1 MRKRIL
7 ALTALALTGG
17 IYGAAA
23 QTWTEWQDP
32 AVNEINRLPMRST
45 LDAGERLSLD
55 GVWRFDWVRNA
66 SERPDGIWRAD
77 YDDSAWATIPVPGM
91 WELYGW
97 GDPIYVNV
105 GYAWRGN
112 FRNDPPHVPDAEN
125 HVGSYRRTFEVAD
138 PAKWTAETPNLYTL
152 EMAVSDGSRTTETVT
167 ETVGFRSVEIRD
179 AQLLV
184 NGQPIL
190 IKGADRHEMD
200 PLGGYVVSRERM
212 IEDIRIMKELNIN
225 AVRTCHY
232 PDDPIWYDLCDRYG
246 IYVLDEANVESHG
259 MGYGDRT
266 LAANPLFAKAH
277 LERNM
282 RMVLRDKNHPSVI
295 IWSMGNEAGMGP
307 NFEKCYEWIKNYD
320 SSRPVHY
327 ERAVYYKEDE
337 GRPYTDIVCPMYWDY
352 EACENYCKS
361 NPRKPLIQCEYA
373 HAMGNSMGGFDLYWD
388 LVRKYPSYQG
398 GFIWDY
404 VDQALAHYEA
414 DGRVSFYYGGD
425 FNNYDATDNSFNNNG
440 VIAADRT
447 YHPHAYEVQRQYQS
461 VWTEPVDLAKGRVSV
476 YNENFFI
483 GLDNCELEWQ
493 VVADGRV
500 VKTGRVTDLEVA
512 PQQRRE
518 YTLEFG
524 EADFPSDASEVL
536 VNVAYR
542 LKSPEALLDAGHAVA
557 RQQFVVREYD
567 CTGQTGLAQ
576 TERPVQITRWERGTR
591 VEGDRW
597 ELFFSRDGFLS
608 QYRVDGRELLAEG
621 AALRPQFWRAPTEN
635 DLGAGL
641 DARFGVWKSP
651 VLKLTQF
658 DAVTKEGVAVV
669 TARYE
674 MPQVK
679 GVLTMTYRINGAGE
693 VSVAEQL
700 EAGDAEAPGMFRFG
714 MTMAMPARYSEIV
727 YYGRGAH
734 ENYCDRLSSADL
746 GLYSQKVADQYHD
759 EYVRPQE
766 SGTKSDLRWWSVVD
780 SSGSGLTI
788 LSEAPF
794 SASALP
800 YATEALD
807 VTNFPPQQHSGPL
820 RSGDRTYVN
829 FDLRQMGLGC
839 INSWGELP
847 EDQYMIPYGDYTF
860 RFLLRPTVK

>member
-1 MRKRIL
+1 MRI
-7 ALTALALTGG
+7 T
-17 IYGAAA
+17 
-23 QTWTEWQDP
+23 P
-32 AVNEINRLPMRST
+32 A
-45 LDAGERLSLD
+45 LD
-55 GVWRFDWVRNA
+55 GEYRDAQLRVELETTPRVKRVDLTLRDAAGQSVATQSVRI
-66 SERPDGIWRAD
+66 SGGKGD
-77 YDDSAWATIPVPGM
+77 Y
-91 WELYGW
+91 
-97 GDPIYVNV
+97 
-105 GYAWRGN
+105 
-112 FRNDPPHVPDAEN
+112 
-125 HVGSYRRTFEVAD
+125 TFEVAD

-483 GLDNCELEWQ
+483 GLGNCELEWQ

-512 PQQRRE
+512 PQERRE
-518 YTLEFG
+518 YTLGFG

-542 LKSPEALLDAGHAVA
+542 LKSPEPLLDAGHAVA

-658 DAVTKEGVAVV
+658 DAVTEEGVAVV

-700 EAGDAEAPGMFRFG
+700 EAGDAEAPRHV
-714 MTMAMPARYSEIV
+714 PLR
-727 YYGRGAH
+727 
-734 ENYCDRLSSADL
+734 
-746 GLYSQKVADQYHD
+746 HD
-759 EYVRPQE
+759 D
-766 SGTKSDLRWWSVVD
+766 GH
-780 SSGSGLTI
+780 
-788 LSEAPF
+788 A
-794 SASALP
+794 
-800 YATEALD
+800 
-807 VTNFPPQQHSGPL
+807 GPL
-820 RSGDRTYVN
+820 QRDR
-829 FDLRQMGLGC
+829 
-839 INSWGELP
+839 
-847 EDQYMIPYGDYTF
+847 
-860 RFLLRPTVK
+860 LLRPRCARELLRPPLVGRPGPLQPEGGRPVPRRVCPPAGVGNEERPALVVGGRFVGFGPRDPLGGSLLGFGAALCDRGARRDELPAAAALGTAPQRRPHLRQFRPAADGSRMYQFVG